1 MTYSKLIYSPAVLL
15 HLYLLCFPQNNKHL
29 YIMAPVNLHFH
40 KESKLNFSVLHSA
53 SICHPNDNI
62 LLHACNMVPKIR
74 NYFRCVFTGGG
85 GEGQSCNLHF
95 PLSSQTRRDLPFF
108 PHFFSNF
115 LDFFNHCLLKLDIL
129 NIYTYKKQAEV

>member
-1 MTYSKLIYSPAVLL
+1 
-15 HLYLLCFPQNNKHL
+15 
-29 YIMAPVNLHFH
+29 MAPVNLHFH

-95 PLSSQTRRDLPFF
+95 PLSS
-108 PHFFSNF
+108 
-115 LDFFNHCLLKLDIL
+115 
-129 NIYTYKKQAEV
+129 

>member
-1 MTYSKLIYSPAVLL
+1 MKRHLTYSGFQSFKIFSHTKNFLSKEMTYSKLIYSPAVLL

-95 PLSSQTRRDLPFF
+95 PLSS
-108 PHFFSNF
+108 
-115 LDFFNHCLLKLDIL
+115 
-129 NIYTYKKQAEV
+129 